1 MAAPSRK
8 TRLSAEQRRALELFA
23 GSPHGANEEL
33 LVLGHGFT
41 HRMLAGLVRAGLAAT
56 RHEVIKV
63 GAKAIEVCRVRITA
77 AGRRALEVRVPH
89 RAFEN

>member
-1 MAAPSRK
+1 MAAPSRPASQCRTAAGARAARRQS
-8 TRLSAEQRRALELFA
+8 TRRQRGVARAR
-23 GSPHGANEEL
+23 PR
-33 LVLGHGFT
+33 FT
-41 HRMLAGLVRAGLAAT
+41 HWMLAGLVRAGLAAT

-89 RAFEN
+89 RTFEN